1 MAAEGVL
8 NNMDTIQDLTQAFSR
23 FEGVVETK
31 LDEIKEELKT
41 LHERVDKR
49 DAENQDL
56 IKRVTTLETTQAVLK
71 WAIGVSLTIGVIVVT
86 WYVGVK

>member
-1 MAAEGVL
+1 
-8 NNMDTIQDLTQAFSR
+8 MDTIQELTQAFSR

-31 LDEIKEELKT
+31 LDDIKEELKT
-41 LHERVDKR
+41 LHQRVDKR

-56 IKRVTTLETTQAVLK
+56 IKRVAKLEEHQNVLK
-71 WAIGVSLTIGVIVVT
+71 WVIGVALTIGVIAVT

>member
-1 MAAEGVL
+1 
-8 NNMDTIQDLTQAFSR
+8 MDTIQELTQAFSR

-71 WAIGVSLTIGVIVVT
+71 WVTGVGLTVAVIVVT